1 MTKKK
6 RSVLLSVMTLAL
18 CLALIASGTY
28 ALFSD
33 EVRLTNH
40 LQAGKL
46 DITLTRNS
54 LTTKSLDPITGFI
67 TDPVT
72 NTDPVDFSNP
82 TTKNIFDI
90 TDDTLIVPGSYYSA
104 EMQITNNSDVAFGYW
119 LEIVF
124 DGTVDLTLAE
134 QIKITVTTTDTGK
147 SISTTLDQ
155 SKGLIGEEASPIEI
169 LAKSGS
175 TLFTISVE
183 FSDLGNNNDA
193 KNKSFDFDVIVHAVQ
208 ITTAPAQSN

>member
-40 LQAGKL
+40 LQAGTL

-54 LTTKSLDPITGFI
+54 LTTKSLDQTTGFL
-67 TDPVT
+67 TEAT
-72 NTDPVDFSNP
+72 KTDPVDFSNP
-82 TTKNIFDI
+82 TNKNIFDI

-134 QIKITVTTTDTGK
+134 QIKITVTTSDGAK
-147 SISTTLDQ
+147 SISTTLDK
-155 SKGLIGEEASPIEI
+155 SNGLIGEETSPIEV
-169 LAKSGS
+169 LAKTGS

-193 KNKSFDFDVIVHAVQ
+193 KNKTFEFDVIVHAVQ
-208 ITTAPAQSN
+208 ITSEPA

>member
-46 DITLTRNS
+46 DITLTRKS
-54 LTTKSLDPITGFI
+54 LTTKSVDTTTGFLTDPI
-67 TDPVT
+67 T

-82 TTKNIFDI
+82 TNKNIFDI

-134 QIKITVTTTDTGK
+134 QIKITVTTSDGAK
-147 SISTTLDQ
+147 SISTTLDK
-155 SKGLIGEEASPIEI
+155 SNGLIGEETSPIEV
-169 LAKSGS
+169 LAKTGS

-193 KNKSFDFDVIVHAVQ
+193 KNKTFEFDVIVHAVQ
-208 ITTAPAQSN
+208 VTSEPA

>member
-40 LQAGKL
+40 LQAGTL

-54 LTTKSLDPITGFI
+54 LTTKSVDTTTGFLTDPIT
-67 TDPVT
+67 TT
-72 NTDPVDFSNP
+72 EPVDFSNP
-82 TTKNIFDI
+82 TNRNIFDI
-90 TDDTLIVPGSYYSA
+90 TADTLIVPGSYYSA
-104 EMQITNNSDVAFGYW
+104 EMQISNHSDVAFGYW

-134 QIKITVTTTDTGK
+134 QIKITVTTSDGAK
-147 SISTTLDQ
+147 SISTTLDK
-155 SKGLIGEEASPIEI
+155 SKGLIGEEASPIEV

-175 TLFTISVE
+175 ALFTISVE

-193 KNKSFDFDVIVHAVQ
+193 KNKTFEFDVIVHAVQ
-208 ITTAPAQSN
+208 VTSEPA

>member
-1 MTKKK
+1 
-6 RSVLLSVMTLAL
+6 MTLAL

-33 EVRLTNH
+33 QVQLTNH
-40 LQAGKL
+40 LQAGTL

-54 LTTKSLDPITGFI
+54 LTTQTLDPTTGFL

-72 NTDPVDFSNP
+72 KTGPVDFSDP
-82 TTKNIFDI
+82 TNKNIFDI
-90 TDDTLIVPGSYYSA
+90 TKDTLIVPGCSYSA

-134 QIKITVTTTDTGK
+134 QIKITVTTADSGK
-147 SISTTLDQ
+147 SISTTLDK
-155 SKGLIGEEASPIEI
+155 SKGLIGEEGSPIEI
-169 LAKSGS
+169 LAKTGS
-175 TLFTISVE
+175 ALFTISVE

-193 KNKSFDFDVIVHAVQ
+193 KNKTFEFDVIVHAVQ
-208 ITTAPAQSN
+208 ITSAPA

>member
-1 MTKKK
+1 
-6 RSVLLSVMTLAL
+6 MTLAL

-40 LQAGKL
+40 LQAGTL

-54 LTTKSLDPITGFI
+54 LTTKSLDQTTGFL
-67 TDPVT
+67 TEAT
-72 NTDPVDFSNP
+72 KTDPVDFSNP
-82 TTKNIFDI
+82 TNKNIFDI

-134 QIKITVTTTDTGK
+134 QIKITVTTSDGAK
-147 SISTTLDQ
+147 SISTTLDK
-155 SKGLIGEEASPIEI
+155 SKGLIGEEASPIEV

-193 KNKSFDFDVIVHAVQ
+193 KNKTFEFDVIVHAVQ
-208 ITTAPAQSN
+208 ITSEPA

>member
-54 LTTKSLDPITGFI
+54 LTTKSVDTTTGFLTDPIT
-67 TDPVT
+67 TT
-72 NTDPVDFSNP
+72 EPVDFSNP
-82 TTKNIFDI
+82 TKRNIFDI

-104 EMQITNNSDVAFGYW
+104 EMQISNHSDVAFGYW

-134 QIKITVTTTDTGK
+134 QINITVTTSDGAK
-147 SISTTLDQ
+147 SISTTLDK
-155 SKGLIGEEASPIEI
+155 SKGLIGEETSPIEV

-175 TLFTISVE
+175 ALFTISVE
-183 FSDLGNNNDA
+183 FDDLGNNNDA
-193 KNKSFDFDVIVHAVQ
+193 KNKTFEFDVIVHAVQ
-208 ITTAPAQSN
+208 VTSEPA